1 MMGRVMLLLLVV
13 LPVSVL
19 TTFMARA
26 VKFCMNRLGFQD
38 IEAGDPPP
46 RWVLPMANP
55 LWAPL
60 WSLTQRAGRATFAL
74 GAFVKSHNKVT
85 P

>member
-1 MMGRVMLLLLVV
+1 MMSRVMLLLLVV
-13 LPVSVL
+13 LPASALVPV
-19 TTFMARA
+19 MARA

-46 RWVLPMANP
+46 KFVLPMANP
-55 LWAPL
+55 MWAPL

-74 GAFVKSHNKVT
+74 AAFVKSHNKVT